1 MRLLLRA
8 QRIGGRLARFTPWPR
23 DLWYFGSTWSSV
35 GAPRLKGAALGA
47 ERPTTAAADLVV
59 ALTPL
64 AAGDLGAA
72 LARVLRDPSLELVF
86 WLPERQSFAD
96 LDGRPVQLPAGD
108 GATATTMILDSTG
121 EPVAALRHDAALTHE
136 SELVQA
142 VCSAA
147 GIALESARQQ
157 VELRARLAEVT
168 GSRARI
174 VESAHELRERD
185 YGVQR
190 VTLEAQGAA
199 DTIAGLLREAPRS
212 ESARIAGAQE
222 LVSQLDTLSPGEERL
237 AAVIGAAP
245 VAVLEVDLDTRVVR
259 WNTAAERIFGWREAD
274 VLGERVPFVP
284 ADREAEFQWLLE
296 RVRAG
301 NAYTGFETVRR
312 RRDGSR
318 VDVEIAAAPVRDDS
332 GTITSHM
339 VVVTDISERT
349 RHERELRESRAKVV
363 EVGDA
368 ERRRLERNL
377 HDGAQQRL
385 VALSLEL
392 ALLKQRFEGDPEA
405 RRAIDEARHEL
416 NESLQELRELARGIH
431 PAIVTA
437 HGLEVAVESLA
448 ARSPVPVEVVVELD
462 GGVSETCQVAAYYVV
477 SESLTNMAKYAGAA
491 AATIE
496 IRSSETHLVVEV
508 RDDGGGGADAT
519 AGSGLRG
526 LADRMESV
534 GGRLQVWSPA
544 GGGTRIRA
552 ELPIAP

>member
-1 MRLLLRA
+1 M
-8 QRIGGRLARFTPWPR
+8 
-23 DLWYFGSTWSSV
+23 
-35 GAPRLKGAALGA
+35 GA
-47 ERPTTAAADLVV
+47 ERPTAGAADLVV
-59 ALTPL
+59 ALGTPL
-64 AAGDLGAA
+64 GTGDLRAA
-72 LARVLRDPSLELVF
+72 LARALRDPSLEIVF
-86 WLPERQSFAD
+86 WLPERQTFAD
-96 LDGRPVQLPAGD
+96 LDGLPVQLPSG
-108 GATATTMILDSTG
+108 GGESATTMILDGTG
-121 EPVAALRHDAALTHE
+121 GPVAVLRHDVALARE

-147 GIALESARQQ
+147 GLALESARQQ

-168 GSRARI
+168 GSRTRI
-174 VESAHELRERD
+174 LESAHELRERD

-190 VTLEAQGAA
+190 VTLDAQGPA
-199 DTIAGLLREAPRS
+199 DTIAGLLREAPLS
-212 ESARIAGAQE
+212 ESARVAGAEE

-245 VAVLEVDLDTRVVR
+245 VAVLEVNLDTRVVR
-259 WNTAAERIFGWREAD
+259 WNTAAERIFGWREED
-274 VLGERVPFVP
+274 VLGEHVPFVP

-301 NAYTGFETVRR
+301 NAYTGFETVRE
-312 RRDGSR
+312 RRDGTR
-318 VDVEIAAAPVRDDS
+318 VEVEIAAAPVRDES
-332 GTITSHM
+332 GAITSHM

-349 RHERELRESRAKVV
+349 RHERELRESRAKMV

-385 VALSLEL
+385 VSLSLEL
-392 ALLKQRFEGDPEA
+392 ALLKQRFESDPEA
-405 RRAIDEARHEL
+405 RQAIDQARDEL

-437 HGLEVAVESLA
+437 HGLAVAVESLA
-448 ARSPVPVEVVVELD
+448 ARSPVPVELVVDLD
-462 GGVSETCQVAAYYVV
+462 DRVSEACQVAAYYVV
-477 SESLTNMAKYAGAA
+477 AESLTNVAKYAHASTT
-491 AATIE
+491 TIE
-496 IRSSETHLVVEV
+496 VRSSDTNLVVEV

-526 LADRMESV
+526 LADRVEAL

-544 GGGTRIRA
+544 GGGTRIRT
-552 ELPIAP
+552 EIPIAP

>member
-1 MRLLLRA
+1 M
-8 QRIGGRLARFTPWPR
+8 F
-23 DLWYFGSTWSSV
+23 
-35 GAPRLKGAALGA
+35 
-47 ERPTTAAADLVV
+47 
-59 ALTPL
+59 
-64 AAGDLGAA
+64 
-72 LARVLRDPSLELVF
+72 RDPSLELVF
-86 WLPERQSFAD
+86 WLPERQTFAD
-96 LDGRPVQLPAGD
+96 LDGRPVQLHAGD
-108 GATATTMILDSTG
+108 GASATTMILDSTG
-121 EPVAALRHDAALTHE
+121 EPVAALRHDAALVHE

-174 VESAHELRERD
+174 VESAHELRERG

-190 VTLEAQGAA
+190 VRLEAQGAA
-199 DTIAGLLREAPRS
+199 DTIAGLLREAPLS
-212 ESARIAGAQE
+212 ESARIAGAEE

-245 VAVLEVDLDTRVVR
+245 VAVLEVDLETRVVR

-274 VLGERVPFVP
+274 VLGARVPFVP
-284 ADREAEFQWLLE
+284 ADREEEFQWLLE

-312 RRDGSR
+312 RRDGTR
-318 VDVEIAAAPVRDDS
+318 VEVEIAAAPVRDDS

-385 VALSLEL
+385 VSLSLEL

-405 RRAIDEARHEL
+405 RQAIDEARHEL

-448 ARSPVPVEVVVELD
+448 GRSPVPVELVVELD
-462 GGVSETCQVAAYYVV
+462 DRVSETCQVAAYYVV
-477 SESLTNMAKYAGAA
+477 SESLTNVAKYAGAA
-491 AATIE
+491 TATIE
-496 IRSSETHLVVEV
+496 IRSSDTYLIVEV
-508 RDDGGGGADAT
+508 RDDGEGGADAT

-526 LADRMESV
+526 LADRMEAV
-534 GGRLQVWSPA
+534 GGRFQVWSPA

-552 ELPIAP
+552 ELPLAS